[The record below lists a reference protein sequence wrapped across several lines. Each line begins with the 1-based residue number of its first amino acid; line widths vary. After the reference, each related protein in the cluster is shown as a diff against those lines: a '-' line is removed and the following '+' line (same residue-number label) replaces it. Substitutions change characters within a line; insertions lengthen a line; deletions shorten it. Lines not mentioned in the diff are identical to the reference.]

1 VQTLGALVDPVIDP
15 VDLDPDREYQFLRI
29 TYAGIA
35 ERGETALGREV
46 SYATISHATAGDIVV
61 SHINAVNGAICVMP
75 DGMADVLVSNEFTV
89 IRLKPDTNADPHY
102 LWSILRTSGVVA
114 EWLSGASGVGRHR
127 VTWDTLKDQHVPLLQ
142 PPERQTAIGS
152 LYREAISR
160 EAEAEALREEALGYI
175 AGLDL
180 EGDAAQD
187 RLARAKPPR

>member
-89 IRLKPDTNADPHY
+89 IRRPPLPVVDPPHF
-102 LWSILRTSGVVA
+102 G
-114 EWLSGASGVGRHR
+114 GGG
-127 VTWDTLKDQHVPLLQ
+127 
-142 PPERQTAIGS
+142 
-152 LYREAISR
+152 
-160 EAEAEALREEALGYI
+160 
-175 AGLDL
+175 
-180 EGDAAQD
+180 
-187 RLARAKPPR
+187 